1 MMQIIG
7 FQLSFS
13 QVAESTAVLIKPA
26 YLFDGTEMHK
36 GWALLIEGNRIK
48 AVGAAVKE
56 PPGAK
61 IIEMPGAT
69 LLPGLIEGHSH
80 LFLHPYNEVSWNDQV
95 MHESRAERTARAV
108 IHARKTLLAGFTT
121 ARDLGTESA
130 MYDDVGLKTA
140 IEKGIIPGPRLL
152 VATRAIVATGSYG
165 PDPGNADLDLPKGAA
180 EADGV
185 EGIIKEARTQIG
197 KGADLVKVYADY
209 RWGPDHSLA
218 PTFSEAE
225 LKALVKTA
233 ESSGRFV
240 AAHASS
246 AEGVRRAIAAGVRT
260 IEHAD
265 EAGMELF
272 QLMKENGIAYCP
284 TLAASEAIATYHGW
298 RKGIDPD
305 PEHIVQKKKSFKEAL
320 KAGVKICMG
329 GDVGVFPHGD
339 NVREMELMA
348 EYGMP
353 VIDVLRSATTVN
365 AGVFGLSDRLGR
377 LAPGMLADVIAVS
390 GNPAQNISDLRRV
403 IWVMK
408 DGKMWNPEK

>member
-1 MMQIIG
+1 
-7 FQLSFS
+7 
-13 QVAESTAVLIKPA
+13 
-26 YLFDGTEMHK
+26 
-36 GWALLIEGNRIK
+36 
-48 AVGAAVKE
+48 
-56 PPGAK
+56 
-61 IIEMPGAT
+61 
-69 LLPGLIEGHSH
+69 
-80 LFLHPYNEVSWNDQV
+80 
-95 MHESRAERTARAV
+95 
-108 IHARKTLLAGFTT
+108 
-121 ARDLGTESA
+121 
-130 MYDDVGLKTA
+130 
-140 IEKGIIPGPRLL
+140 
-152 VATRAIVATGSYG
+152 
-165 PDPGNADLDLPKGAA
+165 
-180 EADGV
+180 
-185 EGIIKEARTQIG
+185 
-197 KGADLVKVYADY
+197 
-209 RWGPDHSLA
+209 
-218 PTFSEAE
+218 
-225 LKALVKTA
+225 
-233 ESSGRFV
+233 
-240 AAHASS
+240 
-246 AEGVRRAIAAGVRT
+246 
-260 IEHAD
+260 D
-265 EAGMELF
+265 EAGLELF
-272 QLMKENGIAYCP
+272 QLMKEKGIAYCP